1 MLSDENLYPVNGG
14 IHLSVSSR
22 EDVCPRNSSHHL
34 DDQPPGQH
42 IDGALD
48 KTMREPI
55 YCWNTI
61 TNL

>member
-1 MLSDENLYPVNGG
+1 MPSDENLYPVNGRFQ
-14 IHLSVSSR
+14 LSVSSR
-22 EDVCPRNSSHHL
+22 EGKCPGNSSQNF
-34 DDQPPGQH
+34 DDQPGQH
-42 IDGALD
+42 IDGAFD